1 MKRSVIFIF
10 LILSGTILSAQTLFT
25 YGKHKVDTAEFLR
38 AFYKNNTGNITEQA
52 IADYLNLFIAFK
64 LKVQAAKDRKMDT
77 LPGQKNDLLNF
88 RRQIER
94 DYLNDD
100 SIIHILVQEAFNRS
114 RKDIRI
120 AHIFIPFEE
129 SYVKNPSVLT
139 GNNTIDT
146 LPAWQNIQQAYRA
159 LKNGADF
166 GLTAEKYS
174 LDPSVKNNKGDIGFI
189 TVFSLP
195 YPLESIAYTL
205 QTGAFSMPFKSQAGY
220 HIIKKIAER
229 PAFGK
234 MSAAQI
240 LLAYTP
246 AASNE
251 ERQKQNKL
259 ADSLYRA
266 LARGSDFETL
276 AKQFSS
282 ERNAT
287 TTGGLMPDFGVG
299 RYDPIFENA
308 ALALKNDGDISTP
321 FETAYGIHLVKRI
334 KHLPVS
340 SDSSQAETLFKEAVL
355 QDSRVSIAG
364 EQFTEQTLQR
374 TGYKKQYNN
383 DELLWSITDSFL
395 VSNDFIPS
403 RGTGE
408 QTVLFSFNKEDVTVK
423 DWLSY
428 IQTEKNTYSKSSP
441 LPYPAIMKT
450 FVSQQA
456 KDYYRAHLEDYNA
469 NFRNQLTEFS
479 EGNQLFEIMEQQVWS
494 KAAEDKKGLQQYYEK
509 HKEKYTWG
517 PSVNAFFFT
526 TDDRKTA
533 EDVSTDIKNYIKK
546 WKTLAESSAG
556 KIIADSARFELG
568 QIPGARENIQPG
580 QITELITDPANGS
593 TNFMYV
599 LHVYNKPA
607 QRSFDEARGLV
618 INDYQAVLE
627 EKWIKAL
634 KKKYPVKV
642 NERVLQILRD
652 KEK

>member
-1 MKRSVIFIF
+1 MKRTVIFIL
-10 LILSGTILSAQTLFT
+10 LILSGTCLSAQTLFT
-25 YGKHKVDTAEFLR
+25 YGRHKVDKEEFLR
-38 AFYKNNTGNITEQA
+38 AFYKNNTGDKSGQA
-52 IADYLNLFIAFK
+52 MRDYLNLFIAFK
-64 LKVQAAKDRKMDT
+64 LKVQAAKDLKMDT

-88 RRQIER
+88 RRQIET

-100 SIIHILVQEAFNRS
+100 SIIHILVKEAFNRS

-129 SYVKNPSVLT
+129 SYVKDPSVT
-139 GNNTIDT
+139 AGNNAVDT
-146 LPAWQNIQQAYRA
+146 LPAWQNIQKAYAA

-195 YPLESIAYTL
+195 YPLESVAYTL
-205 QTGAFSMPFKSQAGY
+205 QTGAFSMPCKSQAGY

-234 MSAAQI
+234 MRAAQI

-246 AASNE
+246 AASNK
-251 ERQKQNKL
+251 ERQKKKTL
-259 ADSLYRA
+259 ADSLYNA
-266 LARGSDFETL
+266 LEQGSDFESL
-276 AKQFSS
+276 AKRFSS
-282 ERNAT
+282 ERNAS

-308 ALALKNDGDISTP
+308 VLSLKNDGDISAP

-340 SDSSQAETLFKEAVL
+340 SDSSQAEALFKEAVL

-364 EQFTEQTLQR
+364 EQFTEQMLER
-374 TGYKKQYNN
+374 TGYQKKYK

-395 VSNDFIPS
+395 VRNHFIPS
-403 RGTGE
+403 KGTDE
-408 QTVLFSFNKEDVTVK
+408 QTVLFSFDKENTTVK

-428 IQTEKNTYSKSSP
+428 IQTEKNKYSRSSP

-450 FVSQQA
+450 FVSLQA
-456 KDYYRAHLEDYNA
+456 KDYYRAHLEDYNPG
-469 NFRNQLTEFS
+469 FRNQLTEFS

-494 KAAEDKKGLQQYYEK
+494 KASEDKNDLQQYYEK

-517 PSVNAFFFT
+517 PSVNAIFFT

-533 EDVSTDIKNYIKK
+533 EDISRDIKNYIKK
-546 WKTLAESSAG
+546 WRTLAESSAG
-556 KIIADSARFELG
+556 RIIADSARFELG
-568 QIPGARENIQPG
+568 QIPGAKEDIRPG

-599 LHVYNKPA
+599 LNVYNKPA

-627 EKWIKAL
+627 GKWIKAL
-634 KKKYPVKV
+634 KKKYRVKV
-642 NERVLQILRD
+642 NEKLLQTLAH
-652 KEK
+652 

>member
-1 MKRSVIFIF
+1 MKRTAFFIL
-10 LILSGTILSAQTLFT
+10 LILSATSLSAQTLFT
-25 YGKHKVDTAEFLR
+25 YGKHKVGKEEFLR
-38 AFYKNNTGNITEQA
+38 AFYKNNTGDKSGQA
-52 IADYLNLFIAFK
+52 MRDYLDLFIAFK
-64 LKVQAAKDRKMDT
+64 LKVQAAKDLKMDT

-88 RRQIER
+88 RRQVET

-100 SIIHILVQEAFNRS
+100 SIIHALVKEAFSRS

-129 SYVKNPSVLT
+129 SYVKDPSVT
-139 GNNTIDT
+139 SENHADT
-146 LPAWQNIQQAYRA
+146 LPAWQNIQKAYAA

-195 YPLESIAYTL
+195 YLLESIAYTL
-205 QTGAFSMPFKSQAGY
+205 QTGAFSMPSKSQAGY

-234 MSAAQI
+234 MRAAQI

-251 ERQKQNKL
+251 ERQKQKKL
-259 ADSLYRA
+259 ADSLYKA
-266 LARGSDFETL
+266 LEQGSNFESLAR
-276 AKQFSS
+276 QYSS
-282 ERNAT
+282 ERNAS

-308 ALALKNDGDISTP
+308 VLSLKNDGDISKP

-340 SDSSQAETLFKEAVL
+340 SDSSQAEALFKEAVL
-355 QDSRVSIAG
+355 QDSRAAIAG
-364 EQFTEQTLQR
+364 EQFTEKMLQL
-374 TGYKKQYNN
+374 TGYQKKYM
-383 DELLWSITDSFL
+383 DELLWPITDSFL
-395 VSNDFIPS
+395 AHNNFIPS
-403 RGTGE
+403 KKTDE
-408 QTVLFSFNKEDVTVK
+408 QTVLFSFDKENTTVK
-423 DWLSY
+423 DWLTY
-428 IQTEKNTYSKSSP
+428 IQAEKHKYRGSSP
-441 LPYPAIMKT
+441 LPYPAIMKA
-450 FVSQQA
+450 FVSLQA

-469 NFRNQLTEFS
+469 DFRNQLTEFS
-479 EGNQLFEIMEQQVWS
+479 EGNQLFEIMEQEVWS
-494 KAAEDKKGLQQYYEK
+494 KASEDKKGLQEYYEK

-517 PSVNAFFFT
+517 PSVNAIFFT
-526 TDDRKTA
+526 TDERKTA
-533 EDVSTDIKNYIKK
+533 EDISGDIDTYIKK
-546 WKTLAESSAG
+546 WRTLAESSAG
-556 KIIADSARFELG
+556 RIIADSARFELG
-568 QIPGARENIQPG
+568 QIPGAKEDVRPG

-599 LHVYNKPA
+599 LNVYHKPA

-627 EKWIKAL
+627 EKWIRAL

-642 NERVLQILRD
+642 NEKLLHTLA
-652 KEK
+652 E

>member
-1 MKRSVIFIF
+1 MKRTVIFILLLF
-10 LILSGTILSAQTLFT
+10 SGICLSAQTLFT
-25 YGKHKVDTAEFLR
+25 YGKHKVDKEEFLR
-38 AFYKNNTGNITEQA
+38 AFYKNNTGDKSEQA
-52 IADYLNLFIAFK
+52 MRDYLDLFIAFK
-64 LKVQAAKDRKMDT
+64 LKVQAAKDLKMDT

-88 RRQIER
+88 RRQIET

-100 SIIHILVQEAFNRS
+100 SIVHILVKEAFNRS
-114 RKDIRI
+114 LKDIRI
-120 AHIFIPFEE
+120 AHIFIPFDD
-129 SYVKNPSVLT
+129 SYVKNPSVAA

-146 LPAWQNIQQAYRA
+146 LAAWQNIQKAWAA

-174 LDPSVKNNKGDIGFI
+174 LDPSVKHNKGDIGFI

-195 YPLESIAYTL
+195 YPLESIAYAL
-205 QTGAFSMPFKSQAGY
+205 QTGTFSMPCKSLAGY

-234 MSAAQI
+234 MRAAQI

-251 ERQKQNKL
+251 ERQKKKKL
-259 ADSLYRA
+259 ADSLYHA
-266 LARGSDFETL
+266 LEQGSDFESL
-276 AKQFSS
+276 ARQFSS
-282 ERNAT
+282 ERNAS

-299 RYDPIFENA
+299 RYDPVFENTV
-308 ALALKNDGDISTP
+308 LSLENDGDISKP

-334 KHLPVS
+334 KHLPVTN
-340 SDSSQAETLFKEAVL
+340 DSSQAEVLFKEAIL
-355 QDSRVSIAG
+355 QDSRVAIAG
-364 EQFTEQTLQR
+364 EQFTAQMLQS
-374 TGYKKQYNN
+374 TGYQKKYK
-383 DELLWSITDSFL
+383 DEPLWSVTDSFL
-395 VSNDFIPS
+395 ARNHFIPS
-403 RGTGE
+403 KGINE
-408 QTVLFSFNKEDVTVK
+408 QTVLFSFDKESTTVK
-423 DWLSY
+423 DWLIY
-428 IQTEKNTYSKSSP
+428 IQTEKNKYSATSP
-441 LPYPAIMKT
+441 LPYPTIMKT
-450 FVSQQA
+450 FVSLQA

-469 NFRNQLTEFS
+469 DFRNQLTEFS

-494 KAAEDKKGLQQYYEK
+494 KAAEDKKGLQQYYEE

-517 PSVNAFFFT
+517 PSVNAIFFT

-533 EDVSTDIKNYIKK
+533 EDISSDIENYIKK
-546 WKTLAESSAG
+546 WRTLAESSAG

-568 QIPGARENIQPG
+568 QIPGAKEDIRPG
-580 QITELITDPANGS
+580 QITALITDPANGS

-599 LHVYNKPA
+599 LNVYTKPA

-627 EKWIKAL
+627 EKWIRVL

-642 NERVLQILRD
+642 KEKVLQTLA
-652 KEK
+652 E

>member
-1 MKRSVIFIF
+1 MKRTAFFIL
-10 LILSGTILSAQTLFT
+10 LILSATSLSAQTLFT
-25 YGKHKVDTAEFLR
+25 YGKHKVGKEEFLR
-38 AFYKNNTGNITEQA
+38 AFYKNNTGDKSGQA
-52 IADYLNLFIAFK
+52 MRDYLDLFIAFK
-64 LKVQAAKDRKMDT
+64 LKVQAAKDLKMDT

-88 RRQIER
+88 RRQVET

-100 SIIHILVQEAFNRS
+100 SIIHALVKEAFSRS

-129 SYVKNPSVLT
+129 SYVKDPSVT
-139 GNNTIDT
+139 SENHADT
-146 LPAWQNIQQAYRA
+146 LPAWQNIQKAYAA

-205 QTGAFSMPFKSQAGY
+205 QTGAFSMPPKSQAGY

-234 MSAAQI
+234 MRAAQI

-251 ERQKQNKL
+251 ERQKQKKL
-259 ADSLYRA
+259 ADSLYKA
-266 LARGSDFETL
+266 LEQGSNFESLAR
-276 AKQFSS
+276 QYSS
-282 ERNAT
+282 ERNAS

-308 ALALKNDGDISTP
+308 VLSLKNDGDISKP

-340 SDSSQAETLFKEAVL
+340 SDSSQAEPLFKEAVL
-355 QDSRVSIAG
+355 QDSRAAIAG
-364 EQFTEQTLQR
+364 EQFTEKMLQL
-374 TGYKKQYNN
+374 TGYQKKYM
-383 DELLWSITDSFL
+383 DELLWPITDSFL
-395 VSNDFIPS
+395 AHNNFIPS
-403 RGTGE
+403 KKTDE
-408 QTVLFSFNKEDVTVK
+408 QTVLFSFDKENTTVK
-423 DWLSY
+423 DWLTY
-428 IQTEKNTYSKSSP
+428 IQAEKHKYRGSSP
-441 LPYPAIMKT
+441 LPYPAIMKA
-450 FVSQQA
+450 FVSLQA

-469 NFRNQLTEFS
+469 DFRNQLTEFS
-479 EGNQLFEIMEQQVWS
+479 EGNQLFEIMEQEVWS
-494 KAAEDKKGLQQYYEK
+494 KASEDKKGLQEYYEK

-517 PSVNAFFFT
+517 PSVNAIFFT
-526 TDDRKTA
+526 TDERKTA
-533 EDVSTDIKNYIKK
+533 EDISGDIDTYIKK
-546 WKTLAESSAG
+546 WRTLAESSAG
-556 KIIADSARFELG
+556 RIIADSARFELG
-568 QIPGARENIQPG
+568 QIPGAKEDVRPG

-599 LHVYNKPA
+599 LNVYHKPA

-627 EKWIKAL
+627 EKWIRAL

-642 NERVLQILRD
+642 NEKLLHTLA
-652 KEK
+652 E